1 MEKDLQSVL
10 KENKEREQQRRKD
23 MIARAKREQRKETI
37 LFGVIAIAIMTMTI
51 MLLGHRNE
59 QFVEDC
65 TRAGYS
71 ESYCVGK
78 A

>member
-59 QFVEDC
+59 QFVEDF
-65 TRAGYS
+65 TRAGFS
-71 ESYCVGK
+71 ECYCVWK